1 MPRRIVE
8 YRCLLIS
15 PSDVTEERE
24 ALSGLIAR
32 WNAQIGVGLN
42 ARIELVKWESHATP
56 QMGGSPQDLL
66 NEQIVQDCDLGLAVF
81 RSRLGTPTE
90 NHESGSVEEVYRLA
104 GEGKR
109 VLVYF
114 SNEPIPQEALRDDQF
129 SNLQAVRE
137 RFQQDGLLSTFND
150 TADLREKVQLHLT
163 NVITQLLQQGSQ
175 GPSADAP
182 EVVTAPRPDV
192 RVRAY
197 SAIVFDTGPFSNS
210 KTRTLLAIGIA
221 NHSPVPVFISAVA
234 MTLKEGDQGL
244 LLTSDAATG
253 GAIGRRL
260 ESGESTVVSMD
271 PVNLKEK
278 VDLADIETIV
288 VSDAV
293 GREYIVPHS
302 EVQDALDGFDW

>member
-1 MPRRIVE
+1 MV
-8 YRCLLIS
+8 
-15 PSDVTEERE
+15 
-24 ALSGLIAR
+24 
-32 WNAQIGVGLN
+32 
-42 ARIELVKWESHATP
+42 
-56 QMGGSPQDLL
+56 
-66 NEQIVQDCDLGLAVF
+66 
-81 RSRLGTPTE
+81 
-90 NHESGSVEEVYRLA
+90 

-129 SNLQAVRE
+129 SKLQALRE
-137 RFQQDGLLSTFND
+137 RFQKDGLLFTFND

-163 NVITQLLQQGSQ
+163 NVITQLLQQGTQ
-175 GPSADAP
+175 RPSTEAP
-182 EVVTAPRPDV
+182 EVITAPRPDV

-197 SAIVFDTGPFSNS
+197 SAVVFDTGPFASS
-210 KTRTLLAIGIA
+210 KTRTLLAVGIA

-260 ESGESTVVSMD
+260 ESGESTVISMD

-278 VDLADIETIV
+278 VGLAEIDTIV

-293 GREYIVPHS
+293 GREYVVPHD
-302 EVQDALDGFDW
+302 EVQKALDGFDW

>member
-1 MPRRIVE
+1 M
-8 YRCLLIS
+8 IS
-15 PSDVTEERE
+15 PSDVAEERE

-42 ARIELVKWESHATP
+42 ARLELVKWESHATP
-56 QMGGSPQDLL
+56 QMGAAPQDLL
-66 NEQIVQDCDLGLAVF
+66 NEQIVQDCDLGVAVF

-90 NHESGSVEEVYRLA
+90 HHESGSVEEVYRLV

-129 SNLQAVRE
+129 SKLQALRE
-137 RFQQDGLLSTFND
+137 RFQKDGLLFTFND

-163 NVITQLLQQGSQ
+163 NVITQLLQQGTP
-175 GPSADAP
+175 GPSTETP
-182 EVVTAPRPDV
+182 EVITAPRPDV

-197 SAIVFDTGPFSNS
+197 SAIVFGTGPFTSS
-210 KTRTLLAIGIA
+210 KTRTLLAVGID
-221 NHSPVPVFISAVA
+221 NHSPVPVFINAVA
-234 MTLKEGDQGL
+234 MMLNKGDQGL

-253 GAIGRRL
+253 GAVGRRL
-260 ESGESTVVSMD
+260 ESGESTVISLD
-271 PVNLKEK
+271 PVNLKEM
-278 VDLADIETIV
+278 VDLVEIETII

-293 GREYIVPHS
+293 GREYVVPHD
-302 EVQDALDGFDW
+302 EVQKALGGFDW